1 MKNFLNLEQHWHNSM
16 INKNKLLEKSID
28 NNKLEVKIQK
38 KVHKEVIGELFEMI
52 EIFINDNNEVTYRKL
67 TADNYANKIRIHSHS
82 LPPNHATGIS
92 KEEYYYYKGRK
103 VYFMVNMSTHPI
115 IYNKLT
121 NLRKAMH
128 FSKY

>member
-1 MKNFLNLEQHWHNSM
+1 M

-28 NNKLEVKIQK
+28 NNKLEVEIQK

-52 EIFINDNNEVTYRKL
+52 EVFINDKNEVTYRKL
-67 TADNYANKIRIHSHS
+67 TVDNYANKIRIHSHL
-82 LPPNHATGIS
+82 LPPNHTTGIS
-92 KEEYYYYKGRK
+92 KEEYYYNKDRK
-103 VYFMVNMSTHPI
+103 VYFIIDISMHPI